1 MYFLIKMQKQLK
13 CNSLTSPGS
22 WKTNANRCR
31 VDEAQPELGMKTTPL
46 LKWMDSC
53 PPSQS
58 SSCLL
63 AHPDAADSM
72 TGSFLQGHRSIEPVL
87 HPAEPCT
94 QSKAA
99 ALQSKPPCSNQTG
112 ALLIISVLP
121 GHGVVSLRHLRDR
134 S

>member
-1 MYFLIKMQKQLK
+1 MYFLIKTQRQLK
-13 CNSLTSPGS
+13 FNSLASPGS
-22 WKTNANRCR
+22 WKTNANRRR
-31 VDEAQPELGMKTTPL
+31 VGEAQLELGMNTTPPP
-46 LKWMDSC
+46 KWVDSC
-53 PPSQS
+53 PPSKS

-63 AHPDAADSM
+63 ARPDPAGSR
-72 TGSFLQGHRSIEPVL
+72 TGSFLQGHRSVEAAL

-99 ALQSKPPCSNQTG
+99 ALQSKLPCSNQTG
-112 ALLIISVLP
+112 GLLIISVLP